1 MWLTGWYGGNKMNT
15 LIVSNNCL
23 SYTKNNGKTLKNIFN
38 KMIAQKKICSLY
50 FSYENKELD
59 IPTCNINEKKLL
71 NIIYKNKKNTEV
83 SLKNEFKQYMQP
95 NEGIRILRELVWLIP
110 KWKKICNNF
119 VKENDISSIFFL
131 AGDSMFSY
139 RIVMYLKKKF
149 NLSLIVYYT
158 DDYYFKKY
166 RGFFGIIR
174 KKMICRYIDSTISKC
189 DRLYVISPK
198 MKKAY
203 SDYFR
208 LDCQLLGIIPEQ
220 NLICS
225 YSDETKARDIIFTY
239 IGNVGIGRFDV
250 IKNLAKIVDEV
261 NTKYNVSIKVKIFTN
276 SKISNFE
283 INQLKL
289 NDNVI
294 VGGNLNQKQ
303 VLMEIEKSDYLIF
316 VESFDNNNIEITKYS
331 FSTKIMEY
339 LAFGKNI
346 IAIGPKEAS
355 SIELL
360 SEVSICFQT
369 NNYTAAE
376 LYSAMTNT
384 NKCKNNRKYAQ
395 ELYKSIRKEFE
406 ISINEINEYLYEIC
420 S

>member
-1 MWLTGWYGGNKMNT
+1 MNT

-23 SYTKNNGKTLKNIFN
+23 SYTKNNGKTLKNIFD
-38 KMIAQKKICSLY
+38 KMIAHKKICSMY
-50 FSYENKELD
+50 FSYESKELD
-59 IPTCNINEKKLL
+59 IPTCNINEKTLF
-71 NIIYKNKKNTEV
+71 NILYKNKKNKEV
-83 SLKNEFKQYMQP
+83 TLNDFNRYIQP
-95 NEGIRILRELVWLIP
+95 NEGIRILRELVWVIP
-110 KWKKICNNF
+110 KWKKISSNF
-119 VKENDISSIFFL
+119 VKTNDIRAIFFL
-131 AGDSMFSY
+131 AGDSIFSY

-149 NLSLIVYYT
+149 NLSLIIYYT

-203 SDYFR
+203 SNYFHF
-208 LDCQLLGIIPEQ
+208 DCQLLGIIPEQ
-220 NLICS
+220 NLIYS
-225 YSDETKARDIIFTY
+225 YSDETEVRDIIFTY

-250 IKNLAKIVDEV
+250 IKNLVRIVDEV
-261 NTKYNVSIKVKIFTN
+261 NTKYNVNVKVKIFTN
-276 SKISNFE
+276 SEISNFE
-283 INQLKL
+283 RNQLKL

-294 VGGNLNQKQ
+294 FGGGLNQKQ

-316 VESFDNNNIEITKYS
+316 VESFDKKNIEITKYS

-346 IAIGPKEAS
+346 ITIGPKESS

-369 NNYTAAE
+369 NNYTATE
-376 LYSAMTNT
+376 LYNAMTNT

-406 ISINEINEYLYEIC
+406 TSINEINEYLYEIC